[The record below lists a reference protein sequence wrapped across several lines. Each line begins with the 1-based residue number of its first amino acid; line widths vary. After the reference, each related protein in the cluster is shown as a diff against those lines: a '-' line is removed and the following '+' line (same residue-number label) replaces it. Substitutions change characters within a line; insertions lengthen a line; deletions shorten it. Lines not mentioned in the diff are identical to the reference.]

1 MTSTA
6 MPVPAPARTGV
17 WVGIAAI
24 SMAFAAFTSA
34 LLVRQGAAPDWH
46 HFALPR
52 ILYFNTAVL
61 LMSSGTMALAARRLI
76 AAWDLAA
83 DRPPGAVS
91 QGAGVAWLVLTL
103 VLGLVFLGGQLL
115 AWRSLAAQG
124 LFLATNPSSSF
135 FYVFTVAHAIHLVGG
150 IIALGYLLIRVRA
163 GGGRPPERALGA
175 VSLYWHFM
183 DVLWLYLLF
192 VLALRL

>member
-1 MTSTA
+1 MTSLP
-6 MPVPAPARTGV
+6 MPAPAPARTGV

-52 ILYFNTAVL
+52 ILYVNTAIL
-61 LMSSGTMALAARRLI
+61 LLSSGTMALAARRLG
-76 AAWDLAA
+76 AAWELAA
-83 DRPPGAVS
+83 DRPPGAVGT
-91 QGAGVAWLVLTL
+91 GAGLTWLVLTL
-103 VLGLVFLGGQLL
+103 GLGLLFVGGQLL

-135 FYVFTVAHAIHLVGG
+135 FYVFTAAHAVHLLGG
-150 IIALGYLLIRVRA
+150 IAA
-163 GGGRPPERALGA
+163 
-175 VSLYWHFM
+175 
-183 DVLWLYLLF
+183 
-192 VLALRL
+192 